1 MSKAD
6 EAVALF
12 NQGYNCS
19 QALLATFGPELG
31 LDRGLA
37 LKAAG
42 PFGGGI
48 ARSGDL
54 CGAVTGAVMAIGL
67 RYSSD
72 QVDPEAKARSYA
84 AVHRMLQEFQS
95 RHGSIVCRDLLG
107 CDIGTEEGRAEAQ
120 ARDTHHTVCPQ
131 FVRDAA
137 EILERILA
145 E

>member
-12 NQGYNCS
+12 NKGYNCS
-19 QALLATFGPELG
+19 QALLATYGPSLG
-31 LDRGLA
+31 LDPSLA
-37 LKAAG
+37 LKVAG
-42 PFGGGI
+42 PFGGGM
-48 ARSGDL
+48 ARSGDV

-72 QVDPEAKARSYA
+72 EVDPDAKARSYA
-84 AVHRMLQEFQS
+84 AVQRLFEEFRQE
-95 RHGSIVCRDLLG
+95 HGSIVCRDLLG
-107 CDIGTEEGRAEAQ
+107 IDLGTEGGWAEAQ
-120 ARDTHHTVCPQ
+120 RLHTHNTVCPQ

-137 EILERILA
+137 EILDGILD